1 MIESPMLVHLFT
13 HVIMKASIFVLF
25 IAALLLCRAPTA
37 LSVTCNPVELS
48 SCAGAILTAAP
59 PTAACCAKLKEQRPC
74 FCQYKQNP
82 NLKGYINSDNSKKVA
97 KSCGVPIPTC

>member
-1 MIESPMLVHLFT
+1 MIESPMLVYLFT
-13 HVIMKASIFVLF
+13 HVIMKASIFVPF
-25 IAALLLCRAPTA
+25 ITALLLCRAPTA

-59 PTAACCAKLKEQRPC
+59 PTAGCCAKLKEQRPC